1 MSFQV
6 VQDVFL
12 QVESVLDDQK
22 LSVESVFKV

>member
-12 QVESVLDDQK
+12 QVESVLDDQE
-22 LSVESVFKV
+22 LSVESSFQV